1 VFDWFGL
8 LSLLGLGS
16 VCVFLVV
23 LAQLSR
29 RLGKVTHAKSFYLGL
44 FVSVGLVF
52 VGIGARIANFTQ
64 ELAQIEELNNN
75 INWVLL
81 YNGAPALG
89 VTLAIVIVWRY
100 WSWLLAERD

>member
-1 VFDWFGL
+1 VFDWYGL
-8 LSLLGLGS
+8 LSLLGLTS

-23 LAQLSR
+23 LALLSR
-29 RLGKVTHAKSFYLGL
+29 KLGKVTHAKSFYTGL
-44 FVSVGLVF
+44 FVSVGF
-52 VGIGARIANFTQ
+52 VLIGIGARIANFTH

-81 YNGAPALG
+81 YNGAPAFG
-89 VTLAIVIVWRY
+89 VTLAIIIVWRY